1 MKITVCRKE
10 HFNAAHRLHNP
21 SWTAEENER
30 FYGKCN
36 NEFFHGH
43 NYDLIVKVTAE
54 IDPESGYALD
64 MKYLS
69 ELIKIHITDKF
80 DHKNLNLQTEE
91 FKTLIPSAENM
102 AVVFYNIL
110 KAQLGDNYELKIVLY
125 ETERNFV
132 EYPSTN

>member
-21 SWTAEENER
+21 DWSDEKNAE

-36 NEFFHGH
+36 NEYYHGH
-43 NYDLIVKVTAE
+43 NYELIVKVTTD
-54 IDPESGYALD
+54 INPESGYALD
-64 MKYLS
+64 MKQLS
-69 ELIKIHITDKF
+69 DIIKTHITDKF

-91 FKTLIPSAENM
+91 FMKTIPSAENM
-102 AVVFYNIL
+102 AVVFHQIL
-110 KAQLGDNYELKIVLY
+110 TKELDKNCKIKIILY

-132 EYPSTN
+132 EYPAE

>member
-21 SWTAEENER
+21 NWTDEKNQN

-43 NYDLIVKVTAE
+43 NYELIVKVTAE
-54 IDPESGYALD
+54 IDPESGYAID

-69 ELIKIHITDKF
+69 NIIQTNITDKF

-91 FKTLIPSAENM
+91 FKNLIPSAENM
-102 AVVFYNIL
+102 AVVFWRIL
-110 KAQLGDNYELKIVLY
+110 KEKLGDSYEIKVILY

-132 EYPSTN
+132 EFPAE

>member
-21 SWTAEENER
+21 NWSAEENEKY
-30 FYGKCN
+30 YGKCN
-36 NEFFHGH
+36 NEYYHGH
-43 NYDLIVKVTAE
+43 NYELIVKVTAD
-54 IDPESGYALD
+54 INPETGYAMD
-64 MKYLS
+64 MKFLS
-69 ELIKIHITDKF
+69 EIIKTHITDKF

-91 FKTLIPSAENM
+91 FKNLIPSAENM

-110 KAQLGDNYELKIVLY
+110 KKQLGKDCEIKIQLF

-132 EYPSTN
+132 EYPAST